1 MNYSRKELVETDAT
15 MNQMRNS
22 VHILANFME
31 KNGVLDLKEKLR
43 KMGRNIA
50 KTYIRYWKPTNFV
63 TNSNLKDVIA
73 TIYQKVLNSSTSI
86 EIDNVENLIKV
97 QDYRCALCKYQYED
111 IEIAGCEITLG
122 MVSEIISLINKE
134 SGDPS
139 SIFLEPYEV
148 KESRA
153 FGNKTCIQLYKY
165 KTGRKP

>member
-43 KMGRNIA
+43 QMGRNIA

-73 TIYQKVLNSSTSI
+73 TIYQKILNSSTSI
-86 EIDNVENLIKV
+86 EIDDVENLIKV
-97 QDYRCALCKYQYED
+97 QDYRCALCKYHYDD

-134 SGDPS
+134 SNDPT
-139 SIFLEPYEV
+139 SIILEPYEV

>member
-1 MNYSRKELVETDAT
+1 MNYSRKDLVQTEAT

-22 VHILANFME
+22 IHILASFME
-31 KNGVLDLKEKLR
+31 KNGVLDLKERLR
-43 KMGRNIA
+43 KMGQNIA
-50 KTYIRYWKPTNFV
+50 KTYIRYWKPTNVV
-63 TNSNLKDVIA
+63 TSSNLKDVIT

-86 EIDNVENLIKV
+86 EIDDVENLIRV
-97 QDYRCALCKYQYED
+97 QDYSCALCKYQYDD

-122 MVSEIISLINKE
+122 MVSGIISLINKE
-134 SGDPS
+134 SSDPS

-165 KTGRKP
+165 EIGRKL

>member
-43 KMGRNIA
+43 QMGRNIA

-73 TIYQKVLNSSTSI
+73 TIYQKILNSSTSI
-86 EIDNVENLIKV
+86 EIDDVENLIKV
-97 QDYRCALCKYQYED
+97 QDYRCALCKYHYDD

-134 SGDPS
+134 SSDPT
-139 SIFLEPYEV
+139 SIILEPYEV

>member
-43 KMGRNIA
+43 QMGRNIA

-86 EIDNVENLIKV
+86 EIDDVENLIKV
-97 QDYRCALCKYQYED
+97 QDYRCALCKYHYDD

-134 SGDPS
+134 SSDPT
-139 SIFLEPYEV
+139 SIILEPYEV

-165 KTGRKP
+165 KTGRKS

>member
-43 KMGRNIA
+43 QMGRNIA

-86 EIDNVENLIKV
+86 EIDDVENLIKV
-97 QDYRCALCKYQYED
+97 QDYRCALCKYHYDD

-134 SGDPS
+134 STDPT
-139 SIFLEPYEV
+139 SIILEPFEV

>member
-43 KMGRNIA
+43 QMGRNIA

-73 TIYQKVLNSSTSI
+73 TIYQKILNSSTSI
-86 EIDNVENLIKV
+86 EIDDVENLIKV
-97 QDYRCALCKYQYED
+97 QDYRCALCKYHYDD

-122 MVSEIISLINKE
+122 MISEIISLINKE
-134 SGDPS
+134 SSDPT
-139 SIFLEPYEV
+139 SIILEPYEV

>member
-43 KMGRNIA
+43 QMGRNIA

-86 EIDNVENLIKV
+86 EIDDVENLIKV
-97 QDYRCALCKYQYED
+97 QDYRCALCKYHYDD

-134 SGDPS
+134 STDPT
-139 SIFLEPYEV
+139 SIILEPYEV